1 MSSRPILGRMAPMTE
16 TPVLAVDDL
25 HVSYGPIGALRGCTL
40 EVRAGETVV
49 VVGANGAGKT
59 TLLRAVC
66 NMLPWTGAIRLDG
79 APTGRVPTHRLARQG
94 VLHLPENRG
103 VLTTQSVLEN
113 LQLAFDM
120 YPPARSFADA
130 VEEAFTHFP
139 RLKERQQQP
148 AGNLSGGEQQMLA
161 LARAIISPPKILLL
175 DEPSLG
181 LSPRMVREA
190 YRVLGGFKARGMA
203 ILLVEQNVHAALR
216 FADRGYVLRQ
226 GVIVR
231 QGEADMLAR
240 DTELFNQY
248 LGFT

>member
-1 MSSRPILGRMAPMTE
+1 MARMGPMTE
-16 TPVLAVDDL
+16 TPVLAVDRL
-25 HVSYGPIGALRGCTL
+25 QVSYGPISALRGCTL
-40 EVRAGETVV
+40 EVRAGETVA

-59 TLLRAVC
+59 TLLRAIC
-66 NMLPWTGAIRLDG
+66 NMLPWTGAIRLNG
-79 APTGRVPTHRLARQG
+79 VPTDRSPTHKLARHG

-103 VLTTQSVLEN
+103 ILTTQTVLEN
-113 LQLAFDM
+113 LHLAFDT
-120 YPPARSFADA
+120 YPSGRSFNDA
-130 VEEAFTHFP
+130 IKEAFTHFP
-139 RLKERQQQP
+139 RLKERQYLP

-161 LARAIISPPKILLL
+161 LARAIISTPKILLL

-190 YRVLGGFKARGMA
+190 YRVLRGFKARGMA

-216 FADRGYVLRQ
+216 FANRGYVLRQ
-226 GVIVR
+226 GVIVQ
-231 QGEADMLAR
+231 QGEADVLAR

>member
-1 MSSRPILGRMAPMTE
+1 MNE
-16 TPVLAVDDL
+16 TPMLAVDEL
-25 HVSYGPIGALRGCTL
+25 HVSYGPIRGLRGCSL
-40 EVRAGETVV
+40 EVRRGEAVA

-59 TLLRAVC
+59 TLLRAIC

-79 APTGRVPTHRLARQG
+79 VPTNHKATHRLAREG

-103 VLTTQSVLEN
+103 ILATQTVLEN
-113 LQLAFDM
+113 LQLAFDS
-120 YPPARSFADA
+120 YPSTRPFAAA
-130 VEEAFTHFP
+130 VEDAFSHFP
-139 RLKERQQQP
+139 QLKERQNQA

-161 LARAIISPPKILLL
+161 LARAIISTPKILLL

-190 YRVLGGFKARGMA
+190 YRVLHGFKTRGMA

-216 FADRGYVLRQ
+216 FANRGYVLRQ
-226 GVIVR
+226 GAIVR
-231 QGEADMLAR
+231 QGDAAVLAADS
-240 DTELFNQY
+240 ELFKQY

>member
-1 MSSRPILGRMAPMTE
+1 MSE
-16 TPVLAVDDL
+16 TPVLAIDGL
-25 HVSYGPIGALRGCTL
+25 QVSYGPIRGLRECSL
-40 EVRAGETVV
+40 EVLPGEAVA

-59 TLLRAVC
+59 TLLRAIC
-66 NMLPWTGAIRLDG
+66 NMLPWTGDIRLDG
-79 APTGRVPTHRLARQG
+79 AATARIPTHALARRG

-103 VLTTQSVLEN
+103 VLATQTVLEN
-113 LQLAFDM
+113 LQLAFDIA
-120 YPPARSFADA
+120 PPTRRFADA
-130 VEEAFTHFP
+130 LAEAFSHFP
-139 RLKERQQQP
+139 RLEERQAQP

-161 LARAIISPPKILLL
+161 LARAIISTPRILLL

-181 LSPRMVREA
+181 LSPRLVREA
-190 YRVLGGFKARGMA
+190 YRVLGSFKSRGTA

-226 GVIVR
+226 GVIVQ
-231 QGEADMLAR
+231 QGDACALAR

>member
-1 MSSRPILGRMAPMTE
+1 MKPMTE
-16 TPVLAVDDL
+16 IPVLAVDDL
-25 HVSYGPIGALRGCTL
+25 QVSYGPIKGLRGCTL
-40 EVRAGETVV
+40 EVRAGETVA

-59 TLLRAVC
+59 TLLRAIC

-79 APTGRVPTHRLARQG
+79 VPTGRSSTHKLAREG

-103 VLTTQSVLEN
+103 ILVTQTVLEN
-113 LQLAFDM
+113 LQLAFDT
-120 YPPARSFADA
+120 YPSARSFNDA
-130 VEEAFTHFP
+130 VEEAFAHFP
-139 RLKERQQQP
+139 RLKERQYRP

-161 LARAIISPPKILLL
+161 LARAIISTPKILLL

-190 YRVLGGFKARGMA
+190 YRVLRGFKARGMA

-216 FADRGYVLRQ
+216 FANRGYVLRQ
-226 GVIVR
+226 GAIVR
-231 QGEADMLAR
+231 QGEADVLAR

>member
-1 MSSRPILGRMAPMTE
+1 MTE
-16 TPVLAVDDL
+16 TPVLAVEGL
-25 HVSYGPIGALRGCTL
+25 QVSYGPIRGLRGCSL
-40 EVRAGETVV
+40 EVRPGEAVA

-59 TLLRAVC
+59 TLLRAIC

-79 APTGRVPTHRLARQG
+79 VSTARTPTHELARRG

-103 VLTTQSVLEN
+103 ILATQTVLEN
-113 LQLAFDM
+113 LQLAFDTT
-120 YPPARSFADA
+120 PPTRPFADA
-130 VEEAFTHFP
+130 VDEAFVHFP
-139 RLKERQQQP
+139 RLKERQAQP

-161 LARAIISPPKILLL
+161 LARAIIGTPRILLL

-181 LSPRMVREA
+181 LSPRLVREA
-190 YRVLGGFKARGMA
+190 YRVLTGFKSRGTA

-226 GVIVR
+226 GAIVQ
-231 QGEADMLAR
+231 QGDAGALAR
-240 DTELFNQY
+240 DGELFNQY

>member
-1 MSSRPILGRMAPMTE
+1 MTE
-16 TPVLAVDDL
+16 TPVLSVDRL
-25 HVSYGPIGALRGCTL
+25 QVSYGPISALRGCTL
-40 EVRAGETVV
+40 EVRAGETVA

-59 TLLRAVC
+59 TLLRAIC

-79 APTGRVPTHRLARQG
+79 VPTDRTPTHKLARRG
-94 VLHLPENRG
+94 IIHLPENRG
-103 VLTTQSVLEN
+103 ILAAQTVLEN
-113 LQLAFDM
+113 LQLAFDT
-120 YPPARSFADA
+120 YPSGRSFTAA
-130 VEEAFTHFP
+130 VAEAFSHFP
-139 RLKERQQQP
+139 RLRERQSQP

-161 LARAIISPPKILLL
+161 LARAIIATPKILLL

-190 YRVLGGFKARGMA
+190 YRVLRGFKARGMA
-203 ILLVEQNVHAALR
+203 MLLVEQNVRIALR

-231 QGEADMLAR
+231 QGEADALAH

>member
-1 MSSRPILGRMAPMTE
+1 LARMSPMTE
-16 TPVLAVDDL
+16 TPVLAVDRL
-25 HVSYGPIGALRGCTL
+25 QVSYGPISGLRGCTL
-40 EVRAGETVV
+40 EVRAGETVA

-59 TLLRAVC
+59 TLLRAIC

-79 APTGRVPTHRLARQG
+79 VPTDRVPTHKLARQG
-94 VLHLPENRG
+94 VLHLTENRG
-103 VLTTQSVLEN
+103 ILATQTVLEN
-113 LQLAFDM
+113 LQLAFDT
-120 YPPARSFADA
+120 YPSGRSFAE
-130 VEEAFTHFP
+130 VLKEAFTHFP
-139 RLKERQQQP
+139 RLKERQHQP

-161 LARAIISPPKILLL
+161 LARAIISTPKILLL

-190 YRVLGGFKARGMA
+190 YRVLRGFKARGMA

-216 FADRGYVLRQ
+216 FANRGYVLRQ

-231 QGEADMLAR
+231 QGEADVLAH
-240 DTELFNQY
+240 DTELFSQY

>member
-1 MSSRPILGRMAPMTE
+1 MSWARHINDS
-16 TPVLAVDDL
+16 
-25 HVSYGPIGALRGCTL
+25 
-40 EVRAGETVV
+40 
-49 VVGANGAGKT
+49 
-59 TLLRAVC
+59 
-66 NMLPWTGAIRLDG
+66 
-79 APTGRVPTHRLARQG
+79 GRVALLVEGDDGTRL
-94 VLHLPENRG
+94 
-103 VLTTQSVLEN
+103 TKVLEN

-120 YPPARSFADA
+120 HPSGRSFAGAIED
-130 VEEAFTHFP
+130 AFTHFP
-139 RLKERQQQP
+139 RLKERQYQP

-161 LARAIISPPKILLL
+161 LARVIISTPKILLL

-190 YRVLGGFKARGMA
+190 YRILRGFKARGMA

-231 QGEADMLAR
+231 QGKADVLAH

>member
-1 MSSRPILGRMAPMTE
+1 MAWMSQMTE
-16 TPVLAVDDL
+16 TPVLAVDRL
-25 HVSYGPIGALRGCTL
+25 QVSYGPISGLRGCTL
-40 EVRAGETVV
+40 EVRAGETVA

-59 TLLRAVC
+59 TLLRAIC

-79 APTGRVPTHRLARQG
+79 VPTDRTPTHKLARKG

-103 VLTTQSVLEN
+103 ILGTQTVLEN
-113 LQLAFDM
+113 LQLAFET
-120 YPPARSFADA
+120 YPPGRSFTDA
-130 VEEAFTHFP
+130 VAEAFTHFP
-139 RLKERQQQP
+139 RLEERRSQP

-161 LARAIISPPKILLL
+161 LARAIISTPKILLL

-190 YRVLGGFKARGMA
+190 YRVLRGFKARGMA

-216 FADRGYVLRQ
+216 FANRAYVLRQ

-231 QGEADMLAR
+231 QGDADVLAQ
-240 DTELFNQY
+240 DSELFNQY

>member
-1 MSSRPILGRMAPMTE
+1 MGPMTE
-16 TPVLAVDDL
+16 TPVLAVDNL
-25 HVSYGPIGALRGCTL
+25 QVSYGPISALRGCTL
-40 EVRAGETVV
+40 EVRPGETVA

-59 TLLRAVC
+59 TLLRAIC
-66 NMLPWTGAIRLDG
+66 NMLPWSGVIRLDG
-79 APTGRVPTHRLARQG
+79 MPTGRSPTYKLARQG
-94 VLHLPENRG
+94 VIHLPENRG
-103 VLTTQSVLEN
+103 ILTTQTVLEN
-113 LQLAFDM
+113 LQLAFDT
-120 YPPARSFADA
+120 YPSKRSFSAA
-130 VEEAFTHFP
+130 VDEAFAHFP
-139 RLKERQQQP
+139 RLKERQAQP

-161 LARAIISPPKILLL
+161 LARAIISTPKILLL

-190 YRVLGGFKARGMA
+190 YRILRGFKARGMA

-216 FADRGYVLRQ
+216 FANRGYVLRQ

-231 QGEADMLAR
+231 QGEADVLAH